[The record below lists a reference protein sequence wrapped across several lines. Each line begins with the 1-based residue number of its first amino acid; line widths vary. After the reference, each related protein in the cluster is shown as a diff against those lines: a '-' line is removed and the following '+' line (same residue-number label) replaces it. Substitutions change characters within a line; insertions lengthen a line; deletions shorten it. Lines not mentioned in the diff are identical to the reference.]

1 MVRTQPDLLDRAVTG
16 RLAGALA
23 VPTDS
28 RQQWQVRFLARE
40 PIQGGIWVEPLG
52 DSQAPLDSVIA
63 RGLPVEV
70 ALCQNHARHA
80 FRTTIVRR
88 NKHFWLSE
96 TMMFNALLLKG
107 PVQLFPAERRANPRY
122 QVPDGSHILA
132 QIQCPGSF
140 TPLLV
145 RPWDLSAGGASFL
158 CPRESTVTALKP
170 DDVLQLKITHRAQHI
185 AAKASVRFTRF
196 LTDRIIKTGVRF
208 DPDSIDPS
216 SAHHLR
222 CFLTD
227 LQRLARPNPQGAA
240 R

>member
-132 QIQCPGSF
+132 EIHCPGSF
-140 TPLLV
+140 TPVRV

-170 DDVLQLKITHRAQHI
+170 GDTLKLKITHRNQSISAEGP
-185 AAKASVRFTRF
+185 VRFTRF
-196 LTDRIIKTGVRF
+196 LTDRIIKTGLHF
-208 DPDSIDPS
+208 DPASLDGS
-216 SAHHLR
+216 SQHNLHT
-222 CFLTD
+222 FLTD
-227 LQRLARPNPQGAA
+227 LQRLTRPNPA
-240 R
+240 RAV